1 MSEGEKTAIA
11 FVYFTIH
18 LTDQDFNID
27 SGIVVIDDPISSLDS
42 NSLFQAFSFLK
53 NSVKNSSQVFILTHN
68 FDFLKLLLNWLKHYP
83 KNKGGK
89 EFYMIKNH
97 YYNGNRV
104 ATLDGLD
111 KLLQEHENE
120 YQYLFKMLYQF
131 KSDGTI
137 ASVYHIPNTV
147 RKVLEYFLMIMV
159 PDGKSMY
166 QKLEL
171 LNFDEI
177 KKTAIYKFANDQS
190 HITGSG
196 FDPSL
201 VPECQNNVAHLL
213 EMMGEVFPE
222 HSKVLVDS
230 ISVSS

>member
-97 YYNGNRV
+97 YGNG
-104 ATLDGLD
+104 
-111 KLLQEHENE
+111 
-120 YQYLFKMLYQF
+120 
-131 KSDGTI
+131 S
-137 ASVYHIPNTV
+137 
-147 RKVLEYFLMIMV
+147 
-159 PDGKSMY
+159 
-166 QKLEL
+166 
-171 LNFDEI
+171 
-177 KKTAIYKFANDQS
+177 
-190 HITGSG
+190 
-196 FDPSL
+196 
-201 VPECQNNVAHLL
+201 
-213 EMMGEVFPE
+213 
-222 HSKVLVDS
+222 
-230 ISVSS
+230 SVSRAFNVF